1 MKRLQALLAFPL
13 IALLL
18 LGSAAGAT
26 DTDTV
31 SAVSAV
37 SAADI
42 DGALVRP
49 SKLTERPFRGIA
61 LVTIDSRVACT
72 GFIVGPRKVV
82 TAAHCLTRDAS
93 NGDYKFRKGLPQS
106 VRIYRAYSD
115 AAGGSPYRACGV
127 SRVWAHSKF
136 IKRDSS
142 DRLFGSRAHDYA
154 VLTTESGCSYPR
166 NAVMRLWATEADDG
180 QLEVGRK
187 LKAGGY
193 PADPR
198 VEDMNA
204 FNLWRTNGEVW
215 PVVSDEPRLLS
226 VNAFVAQGMSGAPVW
241 RSFKQDSPCGRSQ
254 CVVGIVV
261 ECEVNSN
268 GLCRTG
274 DSSRLAVRITK
285 QVKATIKKR

>member
-1 MKRLQALLAFPL
+1 MKRHLQAVLAFPL

-18 LGSAAGAT
+18 LGSAVGAAE
-26 DTDTV
+26 V
-31 SAVSAV
+31 A

-42 DGALVRP
+42 AGAVVRP
-49 SKLTERPFRGIA
+49 AKLTERPFRGIA
-61 LVTIDSRVACT
+61 LVTIDDRVACT

-93 NGDYKFRKGLPQS
+93 NGDYKFRRSLPQS

-115 AAGGSPYRACGV
+115 AAGGSPYRVCGV

-142 DRLFGSRAHDYA
+142 DRQFGSRAHDYA

-180 QLEVGRK
+180 QLDVGRK
-187 LKAGGY
+187 VKIGGY

-198 VEDMNA
+198 FEDMNA
-204 FNLWRTNGEVW
+204 FNLWRTDGEIW
-215 PVVSDEPRLLS
+215 PVVPEEPRLLG

-241 RSFKQDSPCGRSQ
+241 RSFGQGSPCGRSQ

-261 ECEVNSN
+261 ECEVNTK

-274 DSSRLAVRITK
+274 DSSRLAVRITP
-285 QVKATIKKR
+285 QVKESIRKR